1 MTAAAPVDPPDAYVE
16 VASSEDVQRAVRRS
30 LDELGLTYEQL
41 ERQARRGRFQSNRA
55 RLVWMAISDVAQ
67 D

>member
-1 MTAAAPVDPPDAYVE
+1 MTAAASVDPLDVYVE